1 MLLNDCVVM
10 SLTKSHDMLGV
21 KGSRVHNDLVQNFW
35 DGLKQNANS
44 WGGGYTFAGPSS
56 LRRCS

>member
-10 SLTKSHDMLGV
+10 SLTNSHDMLLGV

-35 DGLKQNANS
+35 DGLKQMPVV
-44 WGGGYTFAGPSS
+44 GGGVHIRGPQF
-56 LRRCS
+56 